1 VSAPGLRLGMV
12 LEQCL
17 SPVPGG
23 TGRYARELAGALV
36 QEAPPGAGV
45 DVWTAWHRDVSAAR
59 VAGACGP
66 RRLLLPRRPLTV
78 AWERGVGPR
87 PTGIDVLHAP
97 TPLAPAR
104 GRRPQV
110 VTVHDAVPYSHPETL
125 TPRGVRWHRSA
136 IERAARTAD
145 AIVVPTRAVAEEIE
159 RYVGPQRPV
168 VVVGEGVSRA
178 LTAPADADAR
188 AVALRLPEEPF
199 LLTLAT
205 IEPRKGLDVL
215 LEAMADLR
223 LADVP
228 LVVVGQPGWGGIDV
242 QARSAD
248 LGISGRVRLL
258 GRLPDADLAVV
269 LDRAAAL
276 VSPSRAEGFGLPVL
290 EAMAAGVPVVSS
302 DAPALVEV
310 GGGATVT
317 VPVGDAAAL
326 ADALAG
332 VLGDAALRRRL
343 AEAGRRRAA
352 DFTWEKAARRLWELY
367 EQVAAR

>member
-1 VSAPGLRLGMV
+1 
-12 LEQCL
+12 
-17 SPVPGG
+17 
-23 TGRYARELAGALV
+23 
-36 QEAPPGAGV
+36 
-45 DVWTAWHRDVSAAR
+45 
-59 VAGACGP
+59 
-66 RRLLLPRRPLTV
+66 
-78 AWERGVGPR
+78 
-87 PTGIDVLHAP
+87 
-97 TPLAPAR
+97 
-104 GRRPQV
+104 
-110 VTVHDAVPYSHPETL
+110 
-125 TPRGVRWHRSA
+125 
-136 IERAARTAD
+136 
-145 AIVVPTRAVAEEIE
+145 
-159 RYVGPQRPV
+159 
-168 VVVGEGVSRA
+168 
-178 LTAPADADAR
+178 
-188 AVALRLPEEPF
+188 
-199 LLTLAT
+199 
-205 IEPRKGLDVL
+205 
-215 LEAMADLR
+215 MADPR

-228 LVVVGQPGWGGIDV
+228 LVVVGQTGWGGIDV